1 MHGIAEST
9 ENTVLLEDPVR
20 ASVRNSVVTPSV
32 ATDSV
37 SGAGSGPVQGCSPTT
52 HSGLTYGCGL
62 ETRAP
67 Q

>member
-9 ENTVLLEDPVR
+9 EKTVLLEDPVR

-37 SGAGSGPVQGCSPTT
+37 SGTGSGPSQGCSPTT

>member
-9 ENTVLLEDPVR
+9 EKTVLPEDPVR
-20 ASVRNSVVTPSV
+20 ASIRNSVVTPSV

-37 SGAGSGPVQGCSPTT
+37 SGAGSGPSQGCSPTT